1 MRILVLNAGSS
12 SLKYKLFE
20 SEGVSF
26 TTDTETALAQGEIER
41 VGTGNARFIRED
53 GRGRDSFLVEASDI
67 NDALDLVLSAI
78 VEPGAP
84 LSSLEE
90 IEAVGHRVA
99 HGGEV
104 FNCSVAIDDHVVETI
119 ERYSY
124 LAPLHNPS
132 ALEVIGRC
140 RKLLPDALQVAA
152 FDTAFHQTMPARN
165 YVYPIPYRYYEELN
179 IRRYGFHGISH
190 KYVSRQVAAFD
201 TAFHQTM
208 PARNYVYPI
217 PYRYY
222 EELNIRR
229 YGFHGISHKYVSRR
243 AARFLGKSSRDL
255 KMVTCHL
262 GSGASLAAIDHGISM
277 DTTMGY
283 TPLDGIMMGTRS
295 GSVDPAI
302 ITAIMERENLTPA
315 QMDAILN
322 RESGLLGVSGVSGDL
337 RKLKEVIKYGNEQAE
352 LAYDIFLTSIRRMI
366 GAYFFE
372 LAGVDVIVCTAGV
385 GENDPYARRL
395 IFRGLEPFGIRI
407 DEERNMEVGRADRV
421 ISTDD
426 SKVKVLV
433 IPTDEEAEIARDVQ
447 LIAAGVDISD
457 PYSD

>member
-140 RKLLPDALQVAA
+140 RKLLPDAL
-152 FDTAFHQTMPARN
+152 
-165 YVYPIPYRYYEELN
+165 
-179 IRRYGFHGISH
+179 
-190 KYVSRQVAAFD
+190 QVAAFD